1 MNTKHL
7 KTRILDLALQGKL
20 VENSR
25 IPNDV
30 KSRIPSDF
38 NPPFEIPNSWAWV
51 KLGDICDFQNGFAFK
66 SKDFK
71 NSGYFVIKIANIQ
84 NNEITKENAVFCEPE
99 ICENLENFSVKRGD
113 ILIAMSGATTGKIGI
128 YNLDEKAFL
137 NQRVGLFKNFSKN
150 IDKRFFYFVLLTKVE
165 ESLKIAIGSAQ
176 PNLSTEQIKSFYIP
190 LPPLDEQERI
200 VKKIDELFSQIDIL
214 DKHKESLLKNIKH
227 TKARILDL
235 ALQGKL
241 VENSRIPND
250 VKSRI
255 PSDFNPPFEIP
266 NSWAWV
272 KLGDICDFQNGF
284 AFKSKDFKNSGYFVI
299 KIANIQN
306 NEITKENA
314 VFCEPEICEN
324 LENFSV
330 KRGDILIAMSG
341 ATTGKIGIYNLD
353 EKAFLNQRVGLFKN
367 FSKNIDKRFFYF
379 VLLTKVEESL
389 KIAIGSAQPNLSTE
403 QIKSFYI
410 PLPPLDEQ
418 ERIVKKIDEL
428 FEILEVIENSL

>member
-7 KTRILDLALQGKL
+7 KARILDLALQGKL

-25 IPNDV
+25 IPNDLN
-30 KSRIPSDF
+30 SRIPSDF
-38 NPPFEIPNSWAWV
+38 NPPFEIPDSWQWV

-227 TKARILDL
+227 TKTRILDL

-250 VKSRI
+250 LNSRI

-266 NSWAWV
+266 DSWQWV

>member
-25 IPNDV
+25 IPNDLN
-30 KSRIPSDF
+30 SRIPSDF

-227 TKARILDL
+227 TKTRILDL

-250 VKSRI
+250 LNSRI